1 MPNLQWHTCYVY
13 IRYSYVKHSPF
24 YQHPYRQ
31 IYEKRRYRWLHSRK
45 VSHTQRTQTVSKWLM
60 FYAPNSLWI
69 LNMMICRFV
78 LNIYSLLFGYFLM
91 AYFFPGTRLLV
102 WLESFFKVRIDHN
115 IFFVC
120 SHVPWTPTESENI
133 LDLKKQKKKIWLVTW
148 WATAGLGF
156 GIRLCVTHAWLFTLL
171 PFRYYMPFTSSQC
184 QPQSMVKN
192 HSHVETLRAE
202 TGNVSTSFPEDLPI
216 PLATS
221 ATERPKL
228 SLIIRIWK
236 IISPL
241 NLKSACRNG
250 DHICRQSSSTMP
262 QHQFH

>member
-91 AYFFPGTRLLV
+91 AYFFQGTRLLV

-133 LDLKKQKKKIWLVTW
+133 LDLKKQKKKNMTRYLVSDSW
-148 WATAGLGF
+148 PGF
-156 GIRLCVTHAWLFTLL
+156 WHQVVCNARLALHSVAIPILYAIHVKPMSAAK
-171 PFRYYMPFTSSQC
+171 YGEKSQ
-184 QPQSMVKN
+184 S
-192 HSHVETLRAE
+192 
-202 TGNVSTSFPEDLPI
+202 
-216 PLATS
+216 
-221 ATERPKL
+221 
-228 SLIIRIWK
+228 
-236 IISPL
+236 
-241 NLKSACRNG
+241 CRN
-250 DHICRQSSSTMP
+250 T
-262 QHQFH
+262 